1 MLSHID
7 DDEENKCKYVG
18 ADYHPRVFKAADIAV
33 ENLIMNGIIK
43 AMINLMSQI
52 EEWHHDQPE
61 VKDEEKLEGGREV
74 GKGGV
79 QWVGHLGSEVDHLD
93 LIDEELTIM
102 I

>member
-79 QWVGHLGSEVDHLD
+79 QWVGHLGSEVEHLD
-93 LIDEELTIM
+93 LIDQKLI